1 MAEADKCASCA
12 ADDAPEELRLL
23 RKMSGQMDGLDDRL
37 EKIEGRAIKAAVVAG
52 AAAGAVSGG
61 LVQAGIAI
69 FKAKYNL

>member
-1 MAEADKCASCA
+1 MAEDDKCAACA

-37 EKIEGRAIKAAVVAG
+37 EKIEGRAIKAGAVAG

-61 LVQAGIAI
+61 LVAAGIAI
-69 FKAKYNL
+69 LKAKFGL